1 MNEPDE
7 NNYFKQHRH
16 RLLAAH
22 SSRAAAGPHEKREA
36 KEKGIAF
43 DRVIGKSGMLIG
55 KSGTGDR

>member
-1 MNEPDE
+1 MSQVKIIILNSIDTVILQPIL
-7 NNYFKQHRH
+7 H
-16 RLLAAH
+16 
-22 SSRAAAGPHEKREA
+22 GPPPPHEKGEA

>member
-1 MNEPDE
+1 MEIITL
-7 NNYFKQHRH
+7 KQHRNRH
-16 RLLAAH
+16 LATYSLQAIVLQ
-22 SSRAAAGPHEKREA
+22 EKGEA

>member
-1 MNEPDE
+1 MKIITLNSIDTVP
-7 NNYFKQHRH
+7 F
-16 RLLAAH
+16 AAH
-22 SSRAAAGPHEKREA
+22 DSRAAAAHEKGEA